1 MQRMLMTKE
10 RRGSNQI
17 NTAIGLSVNDTVKL
31 HGSANAEFL
40 KGLRGV
46 DYESGIVFD
55 RSLLKVSQ
63 SKVNEE
69 FAAQNIKQQAGYS
82 AEIASVSRKNGQM
95 AKSDAEGLDK
105 LLRQVQEK

>member
-1 MQRMLMTKE
+1 
-10 RRGSNQI
+10 
-17 NTAIGLSVNDTVKL
+17 
-31 HGSANAEFL
+31 
-40 KGLRGV
+40 
-46 DYESGIVFD
+46 
-55 RSLLKVSQ
+55 
-63 SKVNEE
+63 VNEE